1 MMTIEEVKKD
11 LIIECSEDEVGL
23 WVVLWYVRNHVK
35 IEDLGERRQM
45 TLKIVYDLLKEELI
59 QAIDPYQRHPY
70 EMWSLSPE
78 ETIARIEREWDALG
92 REPNIADIVEFI
104 ITEKGDEVA
113 KKLLE
118 EDSGVKA

>member
-1 MMTIEEVKKD
+1 MTIEEVKKD

-23 WVVLWYVRNHVK
+23 WVVLWYVHNYVK
-35 IEDLGERRQM
+35 IDDPEERRQI

-59 QAIDPYQRHPY
+59 QAIDPYQRDPY

-92 REPNIADIVEFI
+92 REPNIAEIVEFI
-104 ITEKGDEVA
+104 TTEKGDEVA

-118 EDSGVKA
+118 NK